1 MVTTLG
7 VVEVQ
12 PAVESLSLKS
22 PLAGIAR
29 RRFGGKTLLEWV
41 VRRVGDAQRI
51 SQIVVIAGDDPLNR
65 SLAELAPSDV
75 HTFVSRADDPLGR
88 LADAAREFRCE
99 AVVRLSVSTPFVD
112 PILIDRLIT
121 VGANEDSCDYA
132 GYRLSD
138 GRPAVESKVGVFSE
152 WCRTAAVLQ
161 ADREARHPED
171 RRSPARYLYS
181 HPEKFALQ
189 LLPAPAKLDR
199 DDLCLAIHD
208 EEDWEH
214 VELIL
219 DALGPESLDW
229 QYIMALLDR
238 HPDLGRP
245 VHGRGATPALA

>member
-1 MVTTLG
+1 MGTTLG

-12 PAVESLSLKS
+12 PAVEALSLKS

-51 SQIVVIAGDDPLNR
+51 SKIVVLAGDDPLTR
-65 SLAELAPSDV
+65 SLAELAPADV
-75 HTFVSRADDPLGR
+75 QSFVSSARDPLGR
-88 LADAAREFRCE
+88 LADVVREFPCDG
-99 AVVRLSVSTPFVD
+99 VVRLSVSTPFVD
-112 PILIDRLIT
+112 PILMDRLINT
-121 VGANEDSCDYA
+121 GFGCEPCDYA
-132 GYRLSD
+132 GYSLSD
-138 GRPAVESKVGVFSE
+138 GRPAVESKMGVFSE
-152 WCRTAAVLQ
+152 WCSASAVLQ
-161 ADREARHPED
+161 SDREARRPED
-171 RRSPARYLYS
+171 RKSPTRYLVA
-181 HPEKFALQ
+181 HPEKFALR
-189 LLPAPAKLDR
+189 LLPAPVKLDR

-238 HPDLGRP
+238 HPYLGQP
-245 VHGRGATPALA
+245 VERRRDPALL

>member
-41 VRRVGDAQRI
+41 VRRVGDAQRL
-51 SQIVVIAGDDPLNR
+51 SQIVVVAGDDPLTR

-75 HTFVSRADDPLGR
+75 RTYVSRAEDPLGR
-88 LADAAREFRCE
+88 LADVAREFQPD

-112 PILIDRLIT
+112 PVLLDRLIT
-121 VGANEDSCDYA
+121 VGVNDDECDFA
-132 GYRLSD
+132 GYRFGD
-138 GRPAVESKVGVFSE
+138 GRPAVESKMGVFSE
-152 WCRTAAVLQ
+152 WCRSKAILR
-161 ADREARHPED
+161 ADREARQRAD
-171 RRSPARYLYS
+171 RLRPSRYLHS
-181 HPEKFALQ
+181 NPEKFSLRF
-189 LLPAPAKLDR
+189 LPAPAKLDR

-238 HPDLGRP
+238 HPYLARA
-245 VHGRGATPALA
+245 VEQRQPAPAFL

>member
-41 VRRVGDAQRI
+41 VRRVGDAQRL
-51 SQIVVIAGDDPLNR
+51 SQIVVVAGDDLLTR
-65 SLAELAPSDV
+65 TLAELAPADV
-75 HTFVSRADDPLGR
+75 RTYVSRAEDPLGR
-88 LADAAREFRCE
+88 LADVAREFQPD

-112 PILIDRLIT
+112 PVLLDRLIT
-121 VGANEDSCDYA
+121 VGINDDECDYV
-132 GYRLSD
+132 GYRFGD
-138 GRPAVESKVGVFSE
+138 GRPAVESKMGVFSE
-152 WCRTAAVLQ
+152 WCRTKAILR
-161 ADREARHPED
+161 ADREARHAED
-171 RRSPARYLYS
+171 RQHPTRYL
-181 HPEKFALQ
+181 HGHGEKFTLRF
-189 LLPAPAKLDR
+189 LPAPAKLDR

-238 HPDLGRP
+238 HPYLARA
-245 VHGRGATPALA
+245 VEQHRTATALL

>member
-12 PAVESLSLKS
+12 PAVDSLSLKS

-51 SQIVVIAGDDPLNR
+51 SKIVVVAGNDPLTR
-65 SLAELAPSDV
+65 SLADLAPADV
-75 HTFVSRADDPLGR
+75 QSFVSHADDPLGR
-88 LADAAREFRCE
+88 LADVVREFACDG
-99 AVVRLSVSTPFVD
+99 VVRLSVSTPFVD

-121 VGANEDSCDYA
+121 VGLGCDRCDYA

-138 GRPAVESKVGVFSE
+138 GRPAVESKMGVFSE
-152 WCRTAAVLQ
+152 WCSAEGLLQ
-161 ADREARHPED
+161 ADREARQPED
-171 RRSPARYLYS
+171 RQSATRYLYS
-181 HPEKFALQ
+181 HPEKFAVQ

-245 VHGRGATPALA
+245 VQRQPHPAFS

>member
-41 VRRVGDAQRI
+41 VRRVGDAQRL
-51 SQIVVIAGDDPLNR
+51 SQIVVVAGDDILTR
-65 SLAELAPSDV
+65 SLADLAPSDV
-75 HTFVSRADDPLGR
+75 HTYVSRAEDPLGR
-88 LADAAREFRCE
+88 LADVAREFQPD
-99 AVVRLSVSTPFVD
+99 AVVRLSVGTPFVD
-112 PILIDRLIT
+112 PVLLDRLIT
-121 VGANEDSCDYA
+121 VGVNDDECDCA
-132 GYRLSD
+132 GYRFGD
-138 GRPAVESKVGVFSE
+138 GRPAVESKMGVFSE
-152 WCRTAAVLQ
+152 WCRTKAILR
-161 ADREARHPED
+161 ADREARQPADRQYPTRFLHAHPEMFSL
-171 RRSPARYLYS
+171 R
-181 HPEKFALQ
+181 F
-189 LLPAPAKLDR
+189 LPAPAKLDR

-238 HPDLGRP
+238 HPHLGRA
-245 VHGRGATPALA
+245 VAGHHPAAAFL

>member
-7 VVEVQ
+7 VVEVL
-12 PAVESLSLKS
+12 PAVDGLSLKS

-41 VRRVGDAQRI
+41 VRRVGDSQQL
-51 SQIVVIAGDDPLNR
+51 SQIVVLCGDDPLSR
-65 SLAELAPSDV
+65 TLADLAPSDV
-75 HTFVSRADDPLGR
+75 RTFVSHAEDPLGR
-88 LADAAREFRCE
+88 LADAACQCRCD
-99 AVVRLSVSTPFVD
+99 AVVHVSVSTPFID
-112 PILIDRLIT
+112 PVMLDRLIA
-121 VGANEDSCDYA
+121 VGAGDDACDYA

-138 GRPAVESKVGVFSE
+138 GRPAVESRMGVFSQ
-152 WCRTAAVLQ
+152 WCRAAAVVR
-161 ADREARHPED
+161 ADHDARLPEE
-171 RRSPARYLYS
+171 RQTPTRHIYS
-181 HPEKFALQ
+181 HPEKFELR

-199 DDLCLAIHD
+199 NDLCLAIQD

-238 HPDLGRP
+238 HPDLARPMRNGRP
-245 VHGRGATPALA
+245 AAAVL

>member
-1 MVTTLG
+1 MGTTLG

-12 PAVESLSLKS
+12 PAVEGLSLKS

-41 VRRVGDAQRI
+41 VRRVGDAQRL
-51 SQIVVIAGDDPLNR
+51 SQIVVLAGDDPLTR
-65 SLAELAPSDV
+65 SLADLAPADV
-75 HTFVSRADDPLGR
+75 RSFVSRADDPLGR
-88 LADAAREFRCE
+88 LADVVRKFPCDG
-99 AVVRLSVSTPFVD
+99 VVRLSVSTPFVD

-121 VGANEDSCDYA
+121 VASTCDACDYA

-138 GRPAVESKVGVFSE
+138 GRQAVESKMGVFSE
-152 WCRTAAVLQ
+152 WCSAAAVVK
-161 ADREARHPED
+161 ADREARRDE
-171 RRSPARYLYS
+171 RQSATRYLYS

-238 HPDLGRP
+238 HPDLARR
-245 VHGRGATPALA
+245 VAQCQQHPALL

>member
-1 MVTTLG
+1 MSTTLG

-12 PAVESLSLKS
+12 PAVDGLSLKS

-41 VRRVGDAQRI
+41 VRRLGDAQRV
-51 SQIVVIAGDDPLNR
+51 SKIVVAAGVDPLTR
-65 SLAELAPSDV
+65 SLAELAPADV
-75 HTFVSRADDPLGR
+75 QPFFSEAEDPLGR
-88 LADAAREFRCE
+88 LADVVRAFPCDG
-99 AVVRLSVSTPFVD
+99 VVRLSVSTPFVD
-112 PILIDRLIT
+112 PILMDRLIT
-121 VGANEDSCDYA
+121 VGLNGDGCDYA

-138 GRPAVESKVGVFSE
+138 GRPAVESKMGVFSE
-152 WCRTAAVLQ
+152 WCSAAGVLR
-161 ADREARHPED
+161 ADREARRPED
-171 RRSPARYLYS
+171 RKSPTCYLYS
-181 HPEKFALQ
+181 NPDKFAVQ

-199 DDLCLAIHD
+199 DDLCLAIQD

-214 VELIL
+214 VEIIL

-245 VHGRGATPALA
+245 VRRQPHPAFS

>member
-1 MVTTLG
+1 MGTTLG

-12 PAVESLSLKS
+12 PAVEGLSLKS

-41 VRRVGDAQRI
+41 VRRVGDAQKV
-51 SQIVVIAGDDPLNR
+51 SKIVVVAGDDSLSR
-65 SLAELAPSDV
+65 SLAELVPADVQSYVSGAPD
-75 HTFVSRADDPLGR
+75 ALGR
-88 LADAAREFRCE
+88 LAEAVREFPCDG
-99 AVVRLSVSTPFVD
+99 AVRLSVSTPFVD
-112 PILIDRLIT
+112 PILIDRLVT
-121 VGANEDSCDYA
+121 VAASSDDCDYA

-138 GRPAVESKVGVFSE
+138 GRPAVESKIGVFAE
-152 WCRTAAVLQ
+152 WCGAPAILQ
-161 ADREARHPED
+161 ADREARQEE
-171 RRSPARYLYS
+171 RRSATRYLYS

-238 HPDLGRP
+238 HPYLGRP
-245 VHGRGATPALA
+245 MECRRDPALL